1 MAEKDTDDA
10 SVAEQLFPPGKVSDL
25 QQRLESRKQKVPIIG
40 KFLSLVSTY

>member
-25 QQRLESRKQKVPIIG
+25 QQRLESKKQKEGQCEPMIG
-40 KFLSLVSTY
+40 KF